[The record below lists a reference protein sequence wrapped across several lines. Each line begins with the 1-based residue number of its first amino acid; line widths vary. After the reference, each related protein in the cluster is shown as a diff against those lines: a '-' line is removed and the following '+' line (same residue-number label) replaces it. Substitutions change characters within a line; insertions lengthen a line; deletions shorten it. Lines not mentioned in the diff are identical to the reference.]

1 MDMARLLKGSANLL
15 MSVWLMR
22 LVAGDLRRELRQE
35 GHIARQSAEILVRRA
50 PYGAAGAAA
59 VLGMLA
65 GVLIGQ
71 RNGLRAARSPR
82 TNPTNT

>member
-1 MDMARLLKGSANLL
+1 MDTARLLKGSANLL

-22 LVAGDLRRELRQE
+22 LVAGDLGRELRQE
-35 GHIARQSAEILVRRA
+35 GRIARQGAETLVRRA

-59 VLGMLA
+59 VLGMLV

-71 RNGLRAARSPR
+71 RNGLRTARSLR
-82 TNPTNT
+82 TIPTST

>member
-1 MDMARLLKGSANLL
+1 MDMARFLKGSANLV
-15 MSVWLMR
+15 MSVWLLR
-22 LVAGDLRRELRQE
+22 LVAGDLGRELRQE
-35 GHIARQSAEILVRRA
+35 GQIARRSAETLVRRA

-59 VLGMLA
+59 VLGMLI

-71 RNGLRAARSPR
+71 RNDLRTARLPR